1 VRLAYATAGLPAP
14 RRIVWCQSPFKIVKQ
29 LAAASPGDLIGRNVK
44 ADVFDHVR
52 VRVGMFAEVFWNEV
66 LARQRNSRTTQRSA
80 RRPMGTTRAGP

>member
-1 VRLAYATAGLPAP
+1 
-14 RRIVWCQSPFKIVKQ
+14 
-29 LAAASPGDLIGRNVK
+29 VK